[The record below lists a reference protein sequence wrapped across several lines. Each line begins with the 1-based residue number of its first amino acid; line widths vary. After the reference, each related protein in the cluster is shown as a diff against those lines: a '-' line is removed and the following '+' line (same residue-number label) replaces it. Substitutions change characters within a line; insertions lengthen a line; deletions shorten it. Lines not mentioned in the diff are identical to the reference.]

1 MKDQENEQSAPNRL
15 LWQSIRRAAKAD
27 FSRSGGPGGQN
38 VNKVNT
44 KVTLR
49 MRLADIEGL
58 NNSELARLRETLSSR
73 ITGEGE
79 LVISASEERS
89 QRINLERAYTRME
102 SLIANAARLPR
113 QRHPTKPSLAAREK
127 RLHSKR
133 RKSQIKAERRLDPL
147 D

>member
-1 MKDQENEQSAPNRL
+1 MAFL
-15 LWQSIRRAAKAD
+15 LQSIHTAAKAD

-49 MRLADIEGL
+49 IRLDDLEGL
-58 NNSELARLRETLSSR
+58 SEAELARLRETLSSR

-79 LVISASEERS
+79 LVIAASEERS
-89 QRINLERAYTRME
+89 QRTNLSKAYARME

-113 QRHPTKPSLAAREK
+113 LRRPTKPSRAAREE
-127 RLHSKR
+127 RLRSKQR
-133 RKSQIKAERRLDPL
+133 RSLKKADRRYRPEE
-147 D
+147 